1 VSTVRARLI
10 VHGLV
15 QGVCF
20 RAATR
25 DEAAR
30 RSVRGWVRNRGDGAV
45 EAVFEGPAEAVEAL
59 VAFCRTGPEHAR
71 VERVERTAET
81 PEGIT
86 GFAIR

>member
-25 DEAAR
+25 AEA
-30 RSVRGWVRNRGDGAV
+30 VRQGVSGWVRNRGDGAV
-45 EAVFEGPAEAVEAL
+45 EAVFEGPAEAVERL
-59 VAFCRTGPEHAR
+59 IAFCGTGPEHAR
-71 VERVERTAET
+71 VERVERTDEP
-81 PEGIT
+81 PEGIG

>member
-1 VSTVRARLI
+1 VRARLI

-25 DEAAR
+25 DEAAWR
-30 RSVRGWVRNRGDGAV
+30 GVCGWVRNRGDGAV
-45 EAVFEGPAEAVEAL
+45 EAVLEGSAEAVEAV

-71 VERVERTAET
+71 VERVERTDEA
-81 PEGIT
+81 PEGIA